1 MNTTEKL
8 FLLLT
13 CSLYLFL
20 AIFSYAYVDLNLT
33 LSQNKFSLF
42 LVSQLQQLAYF
53 HRPQATFIYFVLICA
68 CFGTFVYSLY
78 LFKTQK
84 LTLRYLKY
92 SLAITTLILIVSYPF
107 LSYDI
112 FNYMFDAKIIL
123 KYHANPYAHRPLDFP
138 QDDWLRFMRW
148 IHRYSPY
155 GPLWLGFS
163 LVPTLIGSGKF
174 ITTLFSFKIFI
185 SAFHLIN
192 ALIIYK
198 ITKKLNSKLCIFST
212 ALYALNPLFLIEGVA
227 NAHNDIIQATFLLL
241 SIYFFIAN
249 KKILSFFSVA
259 SGFFIKY
266 LTALLVPAFILKKYF
281 KSINNEKF
289 ILIVF
294 ATSTLFTITFSSIK
308 ISVPFVSSGATQ
320 VQFQPWYLFWT
331 IPLVALVPKTSL
343 VFISIAVCAGA
354 ALRYLPFLY
363 FGDWSHPHTII
374 FMQLVTI
381 VPPLIICSIYALKLI
396 YRKIQR
402 I

>member
-1 MNTTEKL
+1 MSHTEKL
-8 FLLLT
+8 LLLLT

-33 LSQNKFSLF
+33 LSQNKYSLF

-53 HRPQATFIYFVLICA
+53 HRPQATLIYIVLIGA
-68 CFGTFVYSLY
+68 CFGSFVYSLY
-78 LFKTQK
+78 LFKKQK
-84 LTLRYLKY
+84 LSLKYLKY
-92 SLAITTLILIVSYPF
+92 SLVITTLILIFSYPF

-123 KYHANPYAHRPLDFP
+123 KYHANPYTHRPLDFP

-148 IHRYSPY
+148 VHRYSPY

-163 LVPTLIGSGKF
+163 LIPTLIGFGKF

-185 SAFHLIN
+185 AAFHLIN

-198 ITKKLNSKLCIFST
+198 ITEKLNSKLSIFST
-212 ALYALNPLFLIEGVA
+212 ALYALNPLFIVEGIV

-241 SIYFFIAN
+241 SIYFFISN
-249 KKILSFFSVA
+249 KKILSFLSVTV
-259 SGFFIKY
+259 GFFIKY
-266 LTALLVPAFILKKYF
+266 LTALLVPAIILKKYLKDF
-281 KSINNEKF
+281 NNEKF
-289 ILIVF
+289 ILIAL

-331 IPLVALVPKTSL
+331 IPLVALVPKTPL
-343 VFISIAVCAGA
+343 IIISIAVCAGA

-363 FGDWSHPHTII
+363 FGDWSHPQTIL
-374 FMQLVTI
+374 FMQIVTI
-381 VPPLIICSIYALKLI
+381 VPPVVMALGLFLKKKLNESIF
-396 YRKIQR
+396 
-402 I
+402 